1 MDDEK
6 QENQEA
12 NSRRSNP
19 STIRL
24 TAEDIQVPKQFY
36 FNHREW
42 MFSLKHQKLK
52 KTLLYETVK

>member
-6 QENQEA
+6 QENQKT
-12 NSRRSNP
+12 NSRRCNP

-36 FNHREW
+36 FNHRE
-42 MFSLKHQKLK
+42 MELFAKASKIKEYSDLPN
-52 KTLLYETVK
+52 V